1 MRISFDLDDVLFV
14 PPDKYET
21 EPAPR
26 WIHRRLFHE
35 RLRKGTPEELIHT
48 LQERGYEIWIYT
60 SSIGPFGICAHYFGL
75 KGSVLTGL

>member
-1 MRISFDLDDVLFV
+1 MRISFDLDGVLFV

-21 EPAPR
+21 EPVPKLL
-26 WIHRRLFHE
+26 HRRLFPE
-35 RLRKGTPEELIHT
+35 RLRKETPELIHT

-60 SSIGPFGICAHYFGL
+60 SSIGPFGICAHYFGP